1 MSGKYIF
8 MIKDALV
15 NLTISVRYFGESLSG
30 TDIALITT
38 IFLAVFGWTITA
50 WLQQRNVKDQQ
61 RAKISYDIYSQLVT
75 AHKELQDTIGAL
87 SASTQAPL
95 TLMRSKLIPLK
106 IRHEIGDR
114 VLTPVVTEVDC
125 LHNSEVTYSDWI
137 YQDLLPRNS
146 LYLDKLSAFLYLTE
160 DWAAPLASTEHALS
174 VLRTE
179 VGRLNSV
186 IFEHM
191 NSLQFYTLDHGHDWR
206 KWNEDDVY
214 GHGRAISDSV
224 MLVGNYVSD
233 FMVIAHNDLLA
244 PYYGYQRKVRKTYD
258 DSYRVLTKE
267 GLVTRI
273 ENDPEIRA
281 RMEELIRQNAPDDEN
296 NR

>member
-1 MSGKYIF
+1 

-15 NLTISVRYFGESLSG
+15 DLTIPIRNVGESFSG
-30 TDIALITT
+30 TDIALIVT
-38 IFLAVFGWTITA
+38 IFLAVLGWMITA

-75 AHKELQDTIGAL
+75 AHKELQDAIGSL

-95 TLMRSKLIPLK
+95 ILMRSKLIPLK

-114 VLTPVVTEVDC
+114 ALTPVVTEVEC
-125 LHNSEVTYSDWI
+125 LHRGEVTYSDWI

-160 DWAAPLASTEHALS
+160 DWAAPLASTEQALS
-174 VLRTE
+174 VLRNE
-179 VGRLNSV
+179 VSRLDS
-186 IFEHM
+186 IIMEHI
-191 NSLQFYTLDHGHDWR
+191 SALQFYTLDHGNDWR
-206 KWNEDDVY
+206 KWDEDDVY
-214 GHGRAISDSV
+214 RHGIVISDAM
-224 MLVGNYVSD
+224 MLVRNYISD

-244 PYYGYQRKVRKTYD
+244 PYYDYQRKVRKTHD
-258 DSYRVLTKE
+258 DSYKVLTKE

-273 ENDPEIRA
+273 EDDPIIRA
-281 RMEELIRQNAPDDEN
+281 WSEEKLRQYAPQNDKETT
-296 NR
+296 